1 MNVLYAN
8 EWSLLQ
14 NHFCPTMKLIEKK
27 RVGAK
32 YQKKYTKPET
42 PYARVMASD
51 KIDTTIKSSL
61 RRQHET
67 LNPFALKQ
75 EIEAK
80 LKAIFSTVSVTSN
93 VRQRL

>member
-1 MNVLYAN
+1 MHLYAN
-8 EWSLLQ
+8 DWSLLQ

-27 RVGAK
+27 RVGAR
-32 YQKKYTKPET
+32 YHKKYAKPET

-51 KIDTTIKSSL
+51 EIDQTVKSSL
-61 RRQHET
+61 RKQHEA

-80 LKAIFSTVSVTSN
+80 LKSIFSNVPVTSN